1 MEAAPVASDRARATA
16 AFRSRDFRLLWS
28 GQTVS
33 LVGDGAFLIALGWRT
48 TALTGKSSSLAIVLM
63 VHGLA
68 LLTTLLIG
76 GALADRYSRR
86 TLMIV
91 SDLARCA
98 VIAALAGID
107 ASGHLTFG
115 ILLAGAALFGLGDGF
130 FYPAFGGIVPLVVE
144 SHELASANTLIGVSR
159 QGAFVVGPALAGG
172 IYGAAGSAAVF
183 GFDAASFI
191 VSAALLFLARPRVFQ
206 RESSEGTLSEI
217 VAGAR
222 YVMSVPWLWIGIFVS
237 AFVLM
242 VAMAPYQALLP
253 KFVQGQF
260 HRGVGSYGLL
270 FAVQSLG
277 MAAGTLLF
285 GRVNP
290 RRRRVIQIFGF
301 LALND
306 LFVIGLALV
315 PSFAAG
321 AVFVTIRG
329 VFIGY
334 AITAWGTLL
343 MEQVPESKLSRVTSL
358 DFFGSTGLVPVGYAL
373 TAIASSFA
381 SPATILLAGFS
392 LAFVL
397 WSAPLASRTFRE
409 AA

>member
-1 MEAAPVASDRARATA
+1 MEAVSASEPRLRALG

-172 IYGAAGSAAVF
+172 IYGAAGSSSVF
-183 GFDAASFI
+183 GFDAASFV
-191 VSAALLFLARPRVFQ
+191 VSAALLFLARPRVF
-206 RESSEGTLSEI
+206 
-217 VAGAR
+217 
-222 YVMSVPWLWIGIFVS
+222 
-237 AFVLM
+237 
-242 VAMAPYQALLP
+242 
-253 KFVQGQF
+253 
-260 HRGVGSYGLL
+260 
-270 FAVQSLG
+270 
-277 MAAGTLLF
+277 
-285 GRVNP
+285 
-290 RRRRVIQIFGF
+290 
-301 LALND
+301 
-306 LFVIGLALV
+306 
-315 PSFAAG
+315 
-321 AVFVTIRG
+321 
-329 VFIGY
+329 
-334 AITAWGTLL
+334 
-343 MEQVPESKLSRVTSL
+343 
-358 DFFGSTGLVPVGYAL
+358 
-373 TAIASSFA
+373 
-381 SPATILLAGFS
+381 
-392 LAFVL
+392 
-397 WSAPLASRTFRE
+397 
-409 AA
+409 